1 MAINPVK
8 SLKNSILDFQR
19 YFYDPDAQYTNR
31 LLEKWLKGLVQLGI
45 EIFING
51 FIFWLVLLSII
62 SIFSIKFVILGPGAW
77 HLLNILELGV
87 IIWFF
92 EEMFKFIMGGY
103 KK

>member
-19 YFYDPDAQYTNR
+19 YFYDPNAQYVDR
-31 LLEKWLKGLVQLGI
+31 LFKKWLKGLVQLGI
-45 EIFING
+45 EIFLNG
-51 FIFWLVLLSII
+51 FIFWVVLLSIV
-62 SIFSIKFVILGPGAW
+62 SIFSINFINLGPKAW